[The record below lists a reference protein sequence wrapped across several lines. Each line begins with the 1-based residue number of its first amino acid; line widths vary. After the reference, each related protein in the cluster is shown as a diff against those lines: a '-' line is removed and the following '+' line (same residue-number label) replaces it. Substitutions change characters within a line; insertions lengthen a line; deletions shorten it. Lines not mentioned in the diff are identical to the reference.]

1 MQKLEKF
8 INKNNMRLEEK
19 ESVKV
24 LRECVE
30 LQLKKGNDYQ
40 NPYSSI
46 QQADYYPN
54 GVSTLLDIVWAKML
68 RIRSVIEAMQH
79 DPDYSPNFESIEDSF
94 KDTINYC
101 SFAVEYSRGCMQGQK
116 PDRDFL
122 NRKSGLQNEKTV

>member
-1 MQKLEKF
+1 
-8 INKNNMRLEEK
+8 MRLEEK
-19 ESVKV
+19 ESIKV
-24 LRECVE
+24 LNECIE
-30 LQLKKGNDYQ
+30 LMKKKGNDYQ

-122 NRKSGLQNEKTV
+122 NRKSGLQNEKNSIR